1 MKRSCYK
8 GGVTNPPTLALD
20 KSLSLL
26 SLLVAD
32 AGASSVS
39 ALATEAGLPPATAHR
54 IVATLERR
62 GFITKI
68 ARGRYLAGP
77 ALLRLANAASL
88 NGVMKA
94 VAQPILANIAKQS
107 RLVAHLGVFEGDMVT
122 YLVKAGRQNALF
134 TREGMQLEAYCS
146 AIGKM
151 LLALL
156 PDEQRERYLA
166 SGPFVALTGN
176 TITDPTALR
185 AELEHVR
192 LQDFACDQR
201 EIDDTLRCV
210 AVPVRDANGAA
221 VAALSLSAQ
230 QLSGDVDPTDHLAT
244 LRAGSLA
251 IEARLFPRVNSRPS

>member
-1 MKRSCYK
+1 M
-8 GGVTNPPTLALD
+8 TNPPTLALD

-32 AGASSVS
+32 AGGSSVS
-39 ALATEAGLPPATAHR
+39 ALAAEASLPPATAHR

-88 NGVMKA
+88 SAVMKA
-94 VAQPILANIAKQS
+94 VAEPILGALAKQS
-107 RLVAHLGVFEGDMVT
+107 RLIAHLGVFEGDMVT
-122 YLVKAGRQNALF
+122 YLVKAGRQNELF

-146 AIGKM
+146 AIGKV

-166 SGPFVALTGN
+166 AGPFVALTPN
-176 TITDPTALR
+176 TFTDPEALR
-185 AELEHVR
+185 AELQRVR
-192 LQDFACDQR
+192 EQDFARDER

-210 AVPVRDANGAA
+210 AVPVRDAQGAA
-221 VAALSLSAQ
+221 IAALSLSAR
-230 QLSGDVDPTDHLAT
+230 QLKREIDPAEHLT
-244 LRAGSLA
+244 HLRGAALA
-251 IEARLFPRVNSRPS
+251 IEARLFPKLSA